1 MDSVSGIG
9 FWHNEAPD
17 VVTKGQRGGSPI
29 GSSLLPLGTLAQQID
44 CKTLSPGRG
53 LICPVNI
60 LATYGRTEDPITWKS
75 ERARVKMDLT
85 GKSCIIQIA
94 GPCIRSG
101 EQHSPMR
108 WIALKDEKKEEHGPW
123 LSCTSTDPCCAQQYL

>member
-1 MDSVSGIG
+1 VDSVSGIG

-60 LATYGRTEDPITWKS
+60 LATYGRTRRPDNMEVGTDS
-75 ERARVKMDLT
+75 RQDGFDR
-85 GKSCIIQIA
+85 
-94 GPCIRSG
+94 RSPA
-101 EQHSPMR
+101 SFR
-108 WIALKDEKKEEHGPW
+108 
-123 LSCTSTDPCCAQQYL
+123 